1 MIVKYDQFVQDLRER
16 KILQDMEFELFD
28 RHGQKH
34 KYRWPY
40 LLSDGS
46 ILNSLHAFEIQHLR
60 VCFNVTPPPVCF
72 IILIISD

>member
-1 MIVKYDQFVQDLRER
+1 MIVKYDQFVQDLREH

-28 RHGQKH
+28 QHGQKH

-46 ILNSLHAFEIQHLR
+46 ILNFLSCSQQFLFVVQITSPSFAASLRICE
-60 VCFNVTPPPVCF
+60 
-72 IILIISD
+72 